1 MAAPAANDPDRN
13 LVPLDTMAR
22 SHGAAR
28 LPLATAMYLG
38 ANIARAV
45 AEHHDRGEV
54 LGTLDANRIRCS
66 HDGRVV
72 IVSDGGSF
80 MAPEAKRGEPP
91 DVLSDIYAVAA
102 IIYRLLTGMTPLQAM
117 TRQPVSRLHQVPAPS
132 SLIPSIDAALDEVL
146 LSALATD
153 PGERPISARVI
164 AGTIESIF
172 AELEIMAGPSGV
184 VRAVAA
190 TDSKRMKRP
199 ESWTAEYTQ
208 PGNLAHS
215 DGRTETHSVVT
226 TEVSDVDAPTIDLQS
241 IIVSPSLCQPA
252 VRETPTIQTSAG
264 SDLVQPTR
272 ELVPEVQHP
281 TTIERTSR
289 LPRAQLPAET
299 PTQSLAPLKPEPTS
313 LIYGHPFFRRDS
325 QDVEAL
331 SGEVTGD
338 EVPFEETL
346 VRVRKSARFAGEVY
360 TDARQRLGRKWRFV
374 DPSVKKW
381 SIAAGVGAAAVLF
394 FSGLSLLRTPDA
406 SVEVGD
412 AEVTTSK
419 RAKIAPVAA
428 APAAPAAAPVAA
440 PPPAAVA
447 PVSTARAAPVVP
459 ARPAVKTEAPGAKTL
474 AKAKPG
480 KKLSKKALAKKRLA
494 AKRAAL
500 ARRAAR

>member
-1 MAAPAANDPDRN
+1 MAAPAATDPDRN

-22 SHGAAR
+22 SHGASR

-72 IVSDGGSF
+72 IVKEGGSF
-80 MAPEAKRGEPP
+80 MAPEVKRGEPP
-91 DVLSDIYAVAA
+91 DVLSDIYAVGA
-102 IIYRLLTGMTPLQAM
+102 IVYRLFTGMTPLQAM

-132 SLIPSIDAALDEVL
+132 SLNPSIDPALDEVL

-164 AGTIESIF
+164 SGTIEGVF

-190 TDSKRMKRP
+190 TDSRRMRRP
-199 ESWTAEYTQ
+199 ESWTTEYTQ
-208 PGNLAHS
+208 PGVPLHTAS
-215 DGRTETHSVVT
+215 GRTETNSVVS
-226 TEVSDVDAPTIDLQS
+226 TEVSEVEAPTIDLQS
-241 IIVSPSLCQPA
+241 IIVSPSLCTPA
-252 VRETPTIQTSAG
+252 IKESPTLQTVPG

-272 ELVPEVQHP
+272 ELLPDLQNP
-281 TTIERTSR
+281 TTVERPSR
-289 LPRAQLPAET
+289 VARLQAET
-299 PTQSLAPLKPEPTS
+299 PTQSLAPINPEPTS

-325 QDVEAL
+325 RDIAL
-331 SGEVTGD
+331 SGESSVE

-360 TDARQRLGRKWRFV
+360 TDARQRLGRKWRFAS
-374 DPSVKKW
+374 PGMRKW
-381 SIAAGVGAAAVLF
+381 TIAAAVGAAAVLF
-394 FSGLSLLRTPDA
+394 FAGLRAGRTPDA

-428 APAAPAAAPVAA
+428 AAAPAATVPAA
-440 PPPAAVA
+440 LLPAAVA
-447 PVSTARAAPVVP
+447 PVSTAQAAPVAP
-459 ARPAVKTEAPGAKTL
+459 ARPAVKTEAPGGKVL

-480 KKLSKKALAKKRLA
+480 KKLSKKALAKKKKLA

-500 ARRAAR
+500 ARRAVR